1 MNRIIFI
8 LLLLLAAATGVCGT
22 SAAAQTPEELYDAYI
37 NPEAQAILDRFD
49 AAEKSAQEAES
60 AARTRKMLALSVA
73 LLIGLISPVMIAR
86 RIIVKKTWR
95 MSPFGSVMALGMGFL
110 GGAVL
115 FALNYGIFLLKIR
128 MGNAFNITLAFLLVA
143 AMIVGSIYLLN
154 KKDDNSGNPFF

>member
-1 MNRIIFI
+1 MQD
-8 LLLLLAAATGVCGT
+8 
-22 SAAAQTPEELYDAYI
+22 SPECQY
-37 NPEAQAILDRFD
+37 FV
-49 AAEKSAQEAES
+49 AES
-60 AARTRKMLALSVA
+60 TTAARTRKMLALSVA
-73 LLIGLISPVMIAR
+73 LLIGLIPPVMIAR